1 MTFIQALGAEISYIP
16 VIEQPSAAPIVMLKA
31 LRSRDAAMPFI
42 MLTVLIDRVAIGLII
57 PVLPSLVGS
66 FAGSKAD
73 QAYWYGVVTFSFGIS
88 NFLMSPIL
96 GALSDQHGRRPVLLL
111 GFLGLGVSFFG
122 TALATAMWVL
132 IAVRVV
138 AGAMQANAA
147 IANAY
152 VADITPSDKRAKR
165 FGLLGAMMGL
175 GFIIGPV
182 MGGLL
187 GAINLQ
193 LPFFVAGS
201 LAMVNFLY
209 GYFVLPESLTHAQR
223 KPFSWRVANLV
234 ASLRKL
240 SQLKGVGP
248 LVGVVAFSGL
258 AQFVLYTSW
267 VLYTSFKFGWGPL
280 ENGWSLAMV
289 GIVSVAVQGFLLGR
303 LLKIFSPQRLAV
315 IGLISSALAYALWG
329 AATQGWMMYAVI
341 GVNVFGVTVAA
352 SVQSL
357 ISSAADSRS
366 QGQTLGAVSAL
377 NSLMAVVAPMLAAPL
392 LALVSHYPRGD
403 WRIGAPFYFC
413 SLLQL
418 VSLGLAIVHFR
429 RHRRS
434 VHAAR
439 DADNAGQTKSEQDLQ
454 LLR

>member
-1 MTFIQALGAEISYIP
+1 
-16 VIEQPSAAPIVMLKA
+16 MLKT

-42 MLTVLIDRVAIGLII
+42 MLTVLLDMVAIGLII
-57 PVLPSLVGS
+57 PVLPALVGS
-66 FAGSKAD
+66 FSASKSD
-73 QAYWYGVVTFSFGIS
+73 QAYWYGVIAFSFGFS
-88 NFLMSPIL
+88 NFLMSPVL
-96 GALSDQHGRRPVLLL
+96 GALSDHFGRRPVLLL

-122 TALATAMWVL
+122 TAFATALWVL
-132 IAVRVV
+132 IAVRVA

-152 VADITPSDKRAKR
+152 VADITPPEQRTKR

-175 GFIIGPV
+175 GFIVGPV

-193 LPFFVAGS
+193 LPFLVAGV
-201 LAMVNFLY
+201 LAMVNLLY
-209 GYFVLPESLTHAQR
+209 GYFVLPESLPIAQR
-223 KPFSWRVANLV
+223 KAFSWRSANPV

-240 SQLKGVGP
+240 AQLRGVGP

-267 VLYTSFKFGWGPL
+267 VLYSSFKFGWGPL

-289 GIVSVAVQGFLLGR
+289 GLVSVAVQGFLLGR
-303 LLKIFSPQRLAV
+303 LLKRFSPQRLA
-315 IGLISSALAYALWG
+315 ILGLISSALACALWG
-329 AATQGWMMYAVI
+329 AATEGWMMYVVI
-341 GVNVFGVTVAA
+341 GVNIFGVTVAA

-366 QGQTLGAVSAL
+366 QGQTLGAVSSL
-377 NSLMAVVAPMLAAPL
+377 NSLMAVLAPMLAAPL

-413 SLLQL
+413 SALQL
-418 VSLGLAIVHFR
+418 ASLCLAIVHFR
-429 RHRRS
+429 RQRNSSHASRRE
-434 VHAAR
+434 
-439 DADNAGQTKSEQDLQ
+439 AGTLEPH
-454 LLR
+454 